1 MKPENNAAGFF
12 GLVQAA
18 GEAGIDTREAL
29 AQLDCTRKSL
39 CQARFRLRQSG
50 VDVFTAQL
58 GHGGGGR
65 FFARAD
71 WRDAFAAAWK
81 ARAEENKV
89 RRAAIES
96 RARWQAI
103 LADPERH
110 AEEKR
115 SRAARDAERRK
126 AAPPKTKPAAKAQ
139 PKPKVRPVLVQA
151 AKAPKP
157 QPPKP
162 APGPADYSRAQR
174 IVIETPRGRFEPA
187 GPVPSVVDP
196 GQCRPWA
203 RAATAGTAQ

>member
-1 MKPENNAAGFF
+1 MKPENNAARFF
-12 GLVQAA
+12 ALVQAA
-18 GEAGIDTREAL
+18 GEAGIETREAL

-50 VDVFTAQL
+50 VEVFTAQL

-65 FFARAD
+65 FFVRED

-115 SRAARDAERRK
+115 SRAAREAERRK
-126 AAPPKTKPAAKAQ
+126 AAPPKPKPAAKAQ
-139 PKPKVRPVLVQA
+139 PKPKVRPVLVQP
-151 AKAPKP
+151 AKAPKAP
-157 QPPKP
+157 PPKP
-162 APGPADYSRAQR
+162 APMPVDYSRARR
-174 IVIETPRGRFEPA
+174 IVIETPPGRYEPT
-187 GPVPSVVDP
+187 GLVPSVVNP
-196 GQCRPWA
+196 SECRPWA
-203 RAATAGTAQ
+203 AAASR